1 MFSAPCLSTDAGATQ
16 GTRSHWGGL
25 LPYPCGQRTLA
36 SPIPSRV
43 RDSSSTRPAIPIHRP
58 AGRAPGTGKYPDTDH
73 QVHLRRGSRPPGRL
87 RVDRPGPAGR
97 CPCNRQ
103 TKAEARACARGIQ
116 AARAVDH
123 NRAVRE
129 TPRTGGVDEQT
140 RSPSNARCLEMLRG
154 QSGWRASASACA
166 WRSAAPSSA
175 ASVAQAA
182 RYPRHARTAAPLL
195 HASEPLVGES
205 RAPAATKPGSYRQ
218 PSPGNHRP
226 TTAASTNGGSA
237 LRCGSRCASSPGS
250 RSR

>member
-58 AGRAPGTGKYPDTDH
+58 AGRAPGTGKYPDTGH

-129 TPRTGGVDEQT
+129 TPRTGGVDGRGRDPHPTQDA
-140 RSPSNARCLEMLRG
+140 SRCYG
-154 QSGWRASASACA
+154 AQSGWRASASACA
-166 WRSAAPSSA
+166 WRSAAPNSA
-175 ASVAQAA
+175 ASVALPISPTRKNRRAA
-182 RYPRHARTAAPLL
+182 SSCIRTA
-195 HASEPLVGES
+195 
-205 RAPAATKPGSYRQ
+205 RR
-218 PSPGNHRP
+218 
-226 TTAASTNGGSA
+226 
-237 LRCGSRCASSPGS
+237 
-250 RSR
+250 